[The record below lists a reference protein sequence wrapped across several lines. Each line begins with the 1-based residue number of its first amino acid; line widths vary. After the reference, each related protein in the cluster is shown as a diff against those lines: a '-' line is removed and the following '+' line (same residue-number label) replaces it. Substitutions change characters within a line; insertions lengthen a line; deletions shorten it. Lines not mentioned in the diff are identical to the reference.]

1 MSWLLLVL
9 TSASAFV
16 GALLGALATIGATR
30 QRERA
35 SRREEWWRRFEYASE
50 LALDDE
56 SEARREAGFL
66 LLDALAQSEL
76 AGTDELAQLRVFT
89 EEQFSGVPL
98 DVDGGWDRVEVVGR
112 DEPHP
117 EGKGPDAEHVARDPR
132 TGRSR
137 TPTGDDRS

>member
-1 MSWLLLVL
+1 MSWWLLIV
-9 TSASAFV
+9 TPAAAFV

-35 SRREEWWRRFEYASE
+35 ARREEWWRRFEYASE
-50 LALDDE
+50 LALDEE
-56 SEARREAGFL
+56 SEARREAGL
-66 LLDALAQSEL
+66 MLLDALAQSPL

-117 EGKGPDAEHVARDPR
+117 GRKGPDAEHVAGDPG
-132 TGRSR
+132 TGRR
-137 TPTGDDRS
+137 RPPAGDDRP